1 LIALLALDVAA
12 RHREARMDDRTHDRT
27 APGTGLTQSLAAR
40 AQAVRHELLSSE
52 ARQLVRQCLLD
63 YVAVT
68 LAGAAEPLT
77 AMVLAEM
84 AEQGGAP
91 NATVF
96 LHGGRL
102 PVLSAA
108 LVNGTASHALDYD
121 DVNLAMPGHPTV
133 AIMPALL
140 ALAEETHA
148 SGSDL
153 IAAFVAGYAPIP
165 AYRRATSTTRDA
177 GWRKHSPA
185 LVAPLLGGKRA
196 DALRETI
203 LRIDEIQDIGD
214 LTRQCVH

>member
-1 LIALLALDVAA
+1 MSFALLARDVAA
-12 RHREARMDDRTHDRT
+12 RHREAQMDDRTHDRT
-27 APGTGLTQSLAAR
+27 VTGAGLTQNLAAR

-68 LAGAAEPLT
+68 LAGAAEPLA

-108 LVNGTASHALDYD
+108 LVNGTASH
-121 DVNLAMPGHPTV
+121 
-133 AIMPALL
+133 
-140 ALAEETHA
+140 
-148 SGSDL
+148 
-153 IAAFVAGYAPIP
+153 
-165 AYRRATSTTRDA
+165 
-177 GWRKHSPA
+177 
-185 LVAPLLGGKRA
+185 
-196 DALRETI
+196 
-203 LRIDEIQDIGD
+203 
-214 LTRQCVH
+214 